1 MAPTVETLIIGAGP
15 SGLCAAKTLLQRDP
29 AAEILVV
36 DGRASVGGVWSREQI
51 YPNLKTNNLVT
62 AMDFSDFPMDYKRFG
77 LEMKQHVPGAVVH
90 QYLVEYAKHFGVWD
104 KIRLSTKVVRVT
116 RPEDESEWRVD
127 VEEVD
132 GGGGK
137 GAGTT
142 TTTTTT
148 TTRTITCARLIV
160 ATGVLTV
167 PHVPEMAGSEAF
179 AAPIVHSSD
188 LGPRADL
195 FASPD
200 VQTVAVL
207 GGSKSAYDAV
217 HLAASTGHKVQWV
230 IRRSGRG
237 PVWVA
242 PAFTQLGP
250 FRVWRE
256 RLVTRRIC
264 AFMSPCV
271 FPDLSGLAWVRRL
284 LHESAVGRV
293 VSRAFWKLIR
303 HDTINDCG
311 YQTHDRTKVLQPEQN
326 QFWYGTASGI
336 LSFDDDFF
344 EYVRNGTVQIYRE
357 DIDHLSD
364 HAVHLGDGTRLAAD
378 LLVASTGFSAKPTI
392 TFEPASLHSDL
403 GIPTTSLG
411 PKQQALWNEAN
422 ARADGAIGA
431 RFPRLLDGP
440 FQSPSSSKPRPFHPG
455 ASAEV
460 PYTPW
465 RLYRGIA
472 PPGLAARDDRTLV
485 FLGAFSNLANIMRLE
500 AQCLWA
506 LAYLEGRVPALDADR
521 RAGRVFDEAA
531 LLQRWAQHRAP
542 YGHGRCYPDLVF
554 DQLPY
559 WDMLLGDVGVETRRK
574 AGVWAELFES
584 YAPPDYC
591 GMVAEWIDKNG

>member
-1 MAPTVETLIIGAGP
+1 MAPTIETLIIGAGP
-15 SGLCAAKTLLQRDP
+15 SGLCAAKTLLQHDP
-29 AAEILVV
+29 TAEILIV
-36 DGRASVGGVWSREQI
+36 DARASVGGVWSQEQI

-62 AMDFSDFPMDYKRFG
+62 SIDFSDFPMDPERFG
-77 LEMKQHVPGAVVH
+77 LKMKQHVPGKVMH
-90 QYLVEYAKHFGVWD
+90 EYLVEYAKHFGAWE
-104 KIRLSTKVVRVT
+104 KLQLNTKVIRVT
-116 RPEDESEWRVD
+116 RPEDDGEWIVD
-127 VEEVD
+127 VEENN
-132 GGGGK
+132 K
-137 GAGTT
+137 AK
-142 TTTTTT
+142 
-148 TTRTITCARLIV
+148 TITCTRLVV

-167 PHVPEMAGSEAF
+167 PHMPVLAGSETF
-179 AAPIVHSSD
+179 EAPIVHSSD
-188 LGPRADL
+188 LGPKSHL
-195 FASPD
+195 FTSPD
-200 VQTVAVL
+200 ITTVAVL

-217 HLAASTGHKVQWV
+217 HLAASTGHKVRWL

-250 FRVWRE
+250 FKVWRE

-271 FPDLSGLAWVRRL
+271 FPDFSGLAWVRRF
-284 LHESAVGRV
+284 LHESALGRV
-293 VSRAFWKLIR
+293 VSRAFWGLIR

-311 YQTHDRTKVLQPEQN
+311 YQTNEKTKILQPEQN

-357 DIDHLSD
+357 DIDHLSN
-364 HAVHLGDGTRLAAD
+364 HKIHLGDGTMLTAD
-378 LLVASTGFSAKPTI
+378 LLIASTGFSAKPTI
-392 TFEPASLHSDL
+392 DFEPATLHSDL

-411 PKQQALWNEAN
+411 PKQEAFWNDAN
-422 ARADGAIGA
+422 VNADGAIGA

-440 FQSPSSSKPRPFHPG
+440 FRSPTSSKPKPFHPG

-460 PYTPW
+460 SYTPW

-472 PPGLAARDDRTLV
+472 PPGLAARDDRSLV

-500 AQCLWA
+500 VQCLWM
-506 LAYLEGRVPALDADR
+506 LAYFENKIPAFDLDR
-521 RAGRVFDEAA
+521 RTGRIFEETA
-531 LLQRWAQHRAP
+531 LFQRWAQHRAP

-559 WDMLLGDVGVETRRK
+559 WDMLLRDVGVETQRK

-584 YAPPDYC
+584 YTPVDYR
-591 GMVAEWIDKNG
+591 GMVDEWIAQNRV

>member
-15 SGLCAAKTLLQRDP
+15 SGLCAAKTLLQHDP
-29 AAEILVV
+29 AADILIV

-62 AMDFSDFPMDYKRFG
+62 AIDFSDFPMDLARFG
-77 LEMKQHVPGAVVH
+77 LEMEQHVPGAVMH
-90 QYLVEYAKHFGVWD
+90 EYLVEYARHFGVWD
-104 KIRLSTKVVRVT
+104 KIRLNTTVVRVT
-116 RPEDESEWRVD
+116 RPEDGGEWRVD
-127 VEEVD
+127 VEE
-132 GGGGK
+132 
-137 GAGTT
+137 AGSA
-142 TTTTTT
+142 
-148 TTRTITCARLIV
+148 RTVTCARLVV

-167 PHVPEMAGSEAF
+167 PHVPDMRGSEAF
-179 AAPIVHSSD
+179 AAPIVHSSE
-188 LGPRADL
+188 LGPQAHL
-195 FASPD
+195 FRCPEVA
-200 VQTVAVL
+200 TVAVL

-217 HLAASTGHKVQWV
+217 HLAASTGHKVRWI

-271 FPDLSGLAWVRRL
+271 FPDWSGMAWVRRF
-284 LHESAVGRV
+284 LHESAAGRV

-311 YQTHDRTKVLQPEQN
+311 YQTDERTKVLQPEQN

-336 LSFDDDFF
+336 LSFEDDFF

-364 HAVHLGDGTRLAAD
+364 HTIHLGDGTTLAAD

-392 TFEPASLHSDL
+392 DFEPASLHSDL
-403 GIPTTSLG
+403 GIPTT
-411 PKQQALWNEAN
+411 
-422 ARADGAIGA
+422 ADAAIGA

-440 FQSPSSSKPRPFHPG
+440 FVSPTSSKPRAFHAG
-455 ASAEV
+455 ASGEV
-460 PYTPW
+460 GYTPW

-472 PPGLAARDDRTLV
+472 PPGLAARDDRSLV
-485 FLGAFSNLANIMRLE
+485 FLGAFSNLANMMRLE
-500 AQCLWA
+500 VQCLWA
-506 LAYLEGRVPALDADR
+506 LAYLEGRIPSLDADR

-531 LLQRWAQHRAP
+531 LLQRWSQHRAP
-542 YGHGRCYPDLVF
+542 YGHGRFYPDLVF

-574 AGVWAELFES
+574 AGFWAELFES
-584 YAPPDYC
+584 YTPSDYR
-591 GMVAEWIDKNG
+591 GMVAEWIGQNR